1 MNEWSL
7 AVRNLLRNRRR
18 SLSTAFA
25 LAIGLTATLLFS
37 GFRASL
43 AQTMLTAYARAG
55 GHVQVQHRDY
65 FLFGSG
71 NPNAYAIAGYEKL
84 LDAIRNDAVLKPLV
98 AVATPMLRF
107 GGLAGNFDA
116 GISRTVIGTG
126 YVAEDFHR
134 MRKWNEFAVTIGF
147 KDFALLGTPPD
158 AAVIGIG
165 VARVLQFCKLLA
177 PEDCPAPQAPDPIA
191 PKGKATAL
199 PSDIADLAQLEHAGS
214 GNKKPAAGVRMELLV
229 SGTRGAP
236 NVAALNVVAAEGQG
250 FKELDEVSA
259 ILHLSQAQQLVFGR
273 GQPKVTAIM
282 VLANKTA
289 DETLIKDRVHELVDQ
304 HGGAQPLV
312 VRGFEEMNPY
322 YVQSIQLFNVI
333 FDFIFALIGC
343 IVLFT
348 VSNTMN
354 TAVIERTVEIGTLR
368 AIGLRQN
375 GIRRLFIY
383 EGVILGAV
391 GVTTGL
397 AAAVILGEAVN
408 HSGVTWLPPGSTER
422 VLLQLRVLGD
432 RWTLVSTTLGLVVIA
447 TASAWWPAWRA
458 AKLKIVEALR
468 HA

>member
-1 MNEWSL
+1 
-7 AVRNLLRNRRR
+7 
-18 SLSTAFA
+18 
-25 LAIGLTATLLFS
+25 
-37 GFRASL
+37 
-43 AQTMLTAYARAG
+43 
-55 GHVQVQHRDY
+55 
-65 FLFGSG
+65 
-71 NPNAYAIAGYEKL
+71 
-84 LDAIRNDAVLKPLV
+84 
-98 AVATPMLRF
+98 
-107 GGLAGNFDA
+107 
-116 GISRTVIGTG
+116 
-126 YVAEDFHR
+126 
-134 MRKWNEFAVTIGF
+134 
-147 KDFALLGTPPD
+147 
-158 AAVIGIG
+158 
-165 VARVLQFCKLLA
+165 
-177 PEDCPAPQAPDPIA
+177 
-191 PKGKATAL
+191 
-199 PSDIADLAQLEHAGS
+199 
-214 GNKKPAAGVRMELLV
+214 
-229 SGTRGAP
+229 
-236 NVAALNVVAAEGQG
+236 
-250 FKELDEVSA
+250 
-259 ILHLSQAQQLVFGR
+259 
-273 GQPKVTAIM
+273 M